1 MTTVWVALAAEA
13 VVLLAVAG
21 ALTKWAQRR
30 QPGTPDQVIEPIG
43 PAAERIA

>member
-21 ALTKWAQRR
+21 AMVKWVNRP
-30 QPGTPDQVIEPIG
+30 QPGTPDQAIEPVG
-43 PAAERIA
+43 PVAERIA

>member
-1 MTTVWVALAAEA
+1 MTTVWVALAAES

-21 ALTKWAQRR
+21 ALTKWAWRL
-30 QPGTPDQVIEPIG
+30 QPGTPDQVIEPVG

>member
-21 ALTKWAQRR
+21 AMVRWVSRPQA
-30 QPGTPDQVIEPIG
+30 GAPDQAIEPVG
-43 PAAERIA
+43 PVAEQIA

>member
-21 ALTKWAQRR
+21 AMVRWVNRSQSGA
-30 QPGTPDQVIEPIG
+30 PDQAIEPVG
-43 PAAERIA
+43 PVVEQIA

>member
-21 ALTKWAQRR
+21 ALTKWSWRS
-30 QPGTPDQVIEPIG
+30 QPGTPDQVG
-43 PAAERIA
+43 PVAERIA